1 MSDNRKIRR
10 RQRCPECGSLDIHQ
24 MGSTER
30 HPEVKVQK
38 LQDAM
43 FLQEERHLEIE
54 PVPVVQ
60 KMGFRKDDDRGNH
73 SSQQLQQQASP
84 PVVR

>member
-1 MSDNRKIRR
+1 MRVF
-10 RQRCPECGSLDIHQ
+10 GHHQ

-30 HPEVKVQK
+30 HPEVKVQE
-38 LQDAM
+38 LQDAI

-60 KMGFRKDDDRGNH
+60 EMGFRKDDDRGNL
-73 SSQQLQQQASP
+73 SSQRLQQQASP